1 MRELLIDLYLA
12 APAAIW
18 SSDGRE
24 LLISAI
30 CCALAWLLLAA
41 RS

>member
-1 MRELLIDLYLA
+1 MRLLVDIYTA
-12 APAAIW
+12 APLAIW
-18 SSDGRE
+18 SSDARE

-30 CCALAWLLLAA
+30 CCALAWVLLAA